1 MQTSGRKLIDPDAQ
15 ARPVFI
21 LSDRHDSVSV
31 PWHSHRRTQLIHVS
45 QGVLTV
51 RTRDVR
57 FVIPPQRAVWIGAG
71 VAHCIEGRSP
81 FWLTTCYIEPEL
93 VAISAEPRVVTV
105 DRLVDELLIEASKFG
120 GGYPEEGP
128 QERLVTVLLD
138 RLQSL
143 SVTDIALPEV
153 KDHRLQRI
161 CKRLI
166 DTPSLDATLA
176 TLAADSALTERTAA
190 RLFLRETGMTFG
202 KWRQHM
208 RLQRAL
214 EHLSTGSSVTQTAF
228 EVGYSDVSSFI
239 AAFKNL
245 FGKTPAHILD
255 RS

>member
-1 MQTSGRKLIDPDAQ
+1 MQTTSRKFIDPDAQ

-21 LSDRHDSVSV
+21 LSDRHESISV
-31 PWHSHRRTQLIHVS
+31 PWHSHRRAQLIHVS

-51 RTRDVR
+51 RTRDLR

-71 VAHCIEGRSP
+71 VLHRIEGRSP

-93 VAISAEPRVVTV
+93 LTMSAEPRVVTI

-120 GGYPEEGP
+120 GDYPEEGP
-128 QERLVTVLLD
+128 EERLITVLLD
-138 RLQSL
+138 RLQGL
-143 SVTDIALPEV
+143 AVTDIALPEV

-161 CKRLI
+161 CKRLT
-166 DTPSLDATLA
+166 DNPSLDATLVM
-176 TLAADSALTERTAA
+176 LAAEAALTERTAA
-190 RLFLRETGMTFG
+190 RLFVRDTGMTFG

-214 EHLSTGSSVTQTAF
+214 EHLSAGNSVTQTAF
-228 EVGYSDVSSFI
+228 DVGYSDVSSFI

-245 FGKTPAHILD
+245 FGRTPTHILD
-255 RS
+255 QS